1 MIHFN
6 IPPVTGNEVK
16 YIQKAI
22 ENHKICGDGEFT
34 KKCHAWL
41 EARLTSV
48 SGGLTPSRVLLTTSG
63 TTALEMAALL
73 CGVQQDD
80 EVIMPSY
87 TFWLRSEGS
96 MNYFLQF
103 LQK

>member
-1 MIHFN
+1 MR
-6 IPPVTGNEVK
+6 
-16 YIQKAI
+16 AM
-22 ENHKICGDGEFT
+22 
-34 KKCHAWL
+34 KKNTFRRQLLLIKSAAMASSPRSATL
-41 EARLTSV
+41 GMEGRF
-48 SGGLTPSRVLLTTSG
+48 GGKKVLLTTSG